1 MGVETAA
8 HHIPY
13 VTRQDAQLMFI
24 DTPFG
29 QLKYTLQLPKGWSE
43 EKPYPVII
51 LMHGAGTRG
60 TDLSNIKGNPFF
72 HITGQLAE
80 FPFVVAAPL
89 CEAEKTWFD
98 YFETL
103 REFTQFISQES
114 YADPER
120 IYLMGASMGGYAVWQ
135 MAMSDPQRYA
145 AIVPICG
152 GGMYWNASRLASLPV
167 WAFHGD
173 SDTVVYTEESRKMVE
188 KIQKAGG
195 DARLTIY
202 ENCGHNAWTDT
213 YGDPEVFRWLLS
225 HKRTDAK
232 AGSAD
237 FTDSKIYG

>member
-1 MGVETAA
+1 
-8 HHIPY
+8 
-13 VTRQDAQLMFI
+13 MFV
-24 DTPFG
+24 DKQFG
-29 QLKYTLQLPKGWSE
+29 QLKYTVQLPKGWSE

-60 TDLSNIKGNPFF
+60 ADLNNIKDNPFF
-72 HITGQLAE
+72 HITGQWTE
-80 FPFVVAAPL
+80 FPCVVAAPL

-152 GGMYWNASRLASLPV
+152 GGMYWNASRFVSLPV

-195 DARLTIY
+195 DAKLTIY

-213 YGDPEVFRWLLS
+213 YGDPEVFRWLLR